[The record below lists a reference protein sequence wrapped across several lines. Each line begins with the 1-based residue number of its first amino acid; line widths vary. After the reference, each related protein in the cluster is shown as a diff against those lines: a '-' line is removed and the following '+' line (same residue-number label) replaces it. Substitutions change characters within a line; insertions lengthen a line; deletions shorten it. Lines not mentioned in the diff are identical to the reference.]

1 MPLNVRPEPL
11 PEGDR
16 LRDLVLGAL
25 DTLIG
30 PTTVLARSAP
40 LEGEPALV
48 LDGQGQ
54 VVVVTID
61 AADGARAL
69 LSGLKALEGLA
80 AAAPWLV
87 TARTLP
93 ELPETAALDLARLLV
108 LAPTAPP
115 GLARLGAPERVA
127 AAEIRAVR
135 VGDEVG
141 LLIAPVAA
149 TVAAW
154 GGRALATAPRR
165 NPFRTG
171 LVTLSAD
178 EAAFF
183 DRL

>member
-1 MPLNVRPEPL
+1 MPLNIQPEPL

-25 DTLIG
+25 DGVLG
-30 PTTVLARSAP
+30 STTILARSAP

-48 LDGQGQ
+48 LDAQGDL
-54 VVVVTID
+54 VVVTFD
-61 AADGARAL
+61 SADGARAL
-69 LSGLKALEGLA
+69 LAGLKALEGLA
-80 AAAPWLV
+80 AAAPWMV
-87 TARTLP
+87 RTLP
-93 ELPETAALDLARLLV
+93 DWPEGAAPDRARLLV

-115 GLARLGAPERVA
+115 GLARLGAPERVS

-149 TVAAW
+149 SLAPW
-154 GGRALATAPRR
+154 GGQALASMPRR

-171 LVTLSAD
+171 LVTLSTE

>member
-1 MPLNVRPEPL
+1 MPLQLRPEPL
-11 PEGDR
+11 PEGPE
-16 LRDLVLGAL
+16 LRDMALEAL
-25 DTLIG
+25 DAVLG

-48 LDGQGQ
+48 LDGQGA

-61 AADGARAL
+61 GTDGARAL
-69 LSGLKALEGLA
+69 MAGLKALDGLA
-80 AAAPWLV
+80 AAAPWM
-87 TARTLP
+87 ARTLP
-93 ELPETAALDLARLLV
+93 DLPEGTSLANARLLV

-115 GLARLGAPERVA
+115 GLARLGAPTQVA

-135 VGDEVG
+135 VGEEVG

-149 TVAAW
+149 ALDTW
-154 GGRALATAPRR
+154 GERALEPAPHR

-178 EAAFF
+178 ETAFF

>member
-1 MPLNVRPEPL
+1 VALNVRPEPL

-25 DTLIG
+25 DTVLG
-30 PTTVLARSAP
+30 PTTVVARSAP

-48 LDGQGQ
+48 LDGSGE
-54 VVVVTID
+54 VVVVAFD
-61 AADGARAL
+61 ATDGARAL

-80 AAAPWLV
+80 AAAPWLIN
-87 TARTLP
+87 ARTLP
-93 ELPETAALDLARLLV
+93 DLPEAASLDAARLLV

-115 GLARLGAPERVA
+115 GLARLGAPDRVS

-141 LLIAPVAA
+141 LLIVPVAA
-149 TVAAW
+149 ALTPW
-154 GGRALATAPRR
+154 GGRALAAQPRR

-171 LVTLSAD
+171 LVTLSPE

>member
-25 DTLIG
+25 DTVLG

-48 LDGQGQ
+48 LDGQGE

-93 ELPETAALDLARLLV
+93 ELPDTASLDGARLLV
-108 LAPTAPP
+108 LAPTVPP
-115 GLARLGAPERVA
+115 GLARLGTPERVA

-141 LLIAPVAA
+141 LLIAPVATA
-149 TVAAW
+149 LAPW
-154 GGRALATAPRR
+154 GGRALAAQPRR

-171 LVTLSAD
+171 LVTLSAE